1 LRGVPPC
8 GSVKDRRLTIER
20 IERAPL
26 ARIGMMNAEAFNI
39 NAPGDADEMEIPRSP
54 PPTAQILSSD

>member
-20 IERAPL
+20 IGRAPL
-26 ARIGMMNAEAFNI
+26 ARIGIMNAEAFDI
-39 NAPGDADEMEIPRSP
+39 NAFGDADEMEIPRSLP
-54 PPTAQILSSD
+54 RLRES